1 MKKKLPTP
9 QKLPSGAYRCQVMV
23 DGKRVSVVD
32 DNPDVAQAKAIALKN
47 GIQKEEEEK
56 KERKKSL
63 KLCDAIDDF
72 ISIRENVLSPATI
85 RGYDTIKR
93 NRFKHL
99 MEMNIYE
106 ITKED
111 VQKAVSED
119 AKKASGK
126 TLKNAY
132 GLVKTVL
139 KQYKIDVS
147 EVNLPQVVKSEKT
160 YPQPDEIGKLIDV
173 VKGDSCETE
182 VLIAVWLGMRRSEIM
197 GLHWDCIDFENNTIK
212 VMRAVVPDKN
222 NKWVEKDI
230 PKNESS
236 QRTVSCPD
244 YIMKKLKEI
253 RKPNSEGRI
262 FKIHPDT
269 LLKHIHKACKKA
281 GIVDTSTHGL
291 RHVNAAIMM
300 SAGVPTHLA
309 MKRGGWSSEETYR
322 KTYSYIFKKD
332 EEAADAQ
339 IDDYIK
345 KLHTD
350 LHTD

>member
-1 MKKKLPTP
+1 MKKRLPTP
-9 QKLPSGAYRCQVMV
+9 QKLPSGMYRCQVMV

-32 DNPDVAQAKAIALKN
+32 ENPAVAQAKAVSIKA
-47 GIQKEEEEK
+47 GIEQEHEEK
-56 KERKKSL
+56 KKKKPI
-63 KLCDAIDDF
+63 KLYNAIDDF
-72 ISIRENVLSPATI
+72 ISIRENVLSPATV

-93 NRFKHL
+93 NRFKWL
-99 MEMNIYE
+99 MQKNVYD

-111 VQKAVSED
+111 VQRAVSED
-119 AKKASGK
+119 AKEVGGK

-139 KQYKIDVS
+139 CQYKVDVS
-147 EVNLPQVVKSEKT
+147 GVNLPQVKKTEKK
-160 YPQPDEIGKLIDV
+160 YPQPREIGKLIDA
-173 VKGDSCETE
+173 VKGDSCEVE
-182 VLIAVWLGMRRSEIM
+182 ILIAVWMGLRRSEII
-197 GLHWDCIDFENNTIK
+197 GIHWDCVDFKNSTIK
-212 VMRAVVPDKN
+212 VMRSVVPDKDN
-222 NKWVEKDI
+222 HWVEKDI

-244 YIMKKLKEI
+244 YIMRKLKDMYTPG
-253 RKPNSEGRI
+253 KTGRV

-269 LLKHIHKACKKA
+269 LRKHIHRVCERA

-309 MKRGGWSSEETYR
+309 MKRGGWSSEDTYR

-332 EEAADAQ
+332 EEDADAK
-339 IDDYIK
+339 IDDYVEK
-345 KLHTD
+345 LPTKLHTD
-350 LHTD
+350 